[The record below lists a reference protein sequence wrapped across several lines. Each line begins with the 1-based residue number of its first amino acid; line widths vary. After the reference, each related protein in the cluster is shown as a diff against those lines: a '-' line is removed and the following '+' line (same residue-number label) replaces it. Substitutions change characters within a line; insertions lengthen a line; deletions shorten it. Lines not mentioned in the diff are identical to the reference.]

1 MSKMIRK
8 LATASAMALTL
19 SGGAALAAG
28 AEPDVTDYSF
38 SFEGPFGAFDQN
50 QLQRGLQV
58 YTEACAACHGLRY
71 VPIRSL
77 SDDGGPGLPA
87 DQVRAYIDQNF
98 IEVYDNDL
106 QDWRAATPNDNFPMS
121 QLEIAPDL
129 SLMTKARA
137 GFFGP
142 YGLAINPLIRGIGGP
157 EYVASLLAGYED
169 PPACAPDDFD
179 GYYNAVFE
187 NGGYP
192 ESCYDESGYRTVQGS
207 WIAMSPPLWP
217 EGGQMIYQDG
227 APDDV
232 ESVAVDVAAFLTWT
246 AEPKMMARKQMGV
259 TAIIMLSILAVLL
272 YLANKRLWMSVKTRG
287 KQTPAE

>member
-1 MSKMIRK
+1 MIRK
-8 LATASAMALTL
+8 LAITSALALTVT
-19 SGGAALAAG
+19 GGVALAAG
-28 AEPDVTDYSF
+28 SEPHVTNYSF

-58 YTEACAACHGLRY
+58 YTEVCAACHGLRY
-71 VPIRSL
+71 VPIRTL
-77 SDDGGPGLPA
+77 GDEGGPGLPE
-87 DQVRAYIDQNF
+87 DQVRAYIEQNF
-98 IEVYDNDL
+98 IEVYDTDL

-121 QLEIAPDL
+121 QLETAPDL

-142 YGLAINPLIRGIGGP
+142 YGLAINPLINGVGGP

-169 PPACAPDDFD
+169 PPACAPDGFD

-187 NGGYP
+187 AGGYP
-192 ESCYDESGYRTVQGS
+192 DSCLDDHGHRTVAGS
-207 WIAMSPPLWP
+207 WIGMAPPLWP
-217 EGGQMIYQDG
+217 EGGQLVYQDG

-232 ESVAVDVAAFLTWT
+232 ESVALDVSAFLTWT
-246 AEPKMMARKQMGV
+246 AEPKLMARKQMGF

-272 YLANKRLWMSVKTRG
+272 YLTNKRLWMPIKARSKGVPSK
-287 KQTPAE
+287 